1 MSSNLLDK
9 AIKSV
14 VPISAISS
22 WRNFLGLDTDG
33 DQLATEQ
40 QLFNAYALCPWIYR
54 AVEIRQNAI
63 TNVPLGLYKIGG
75 SDDLSANPSYDA
87 LMKQVSGL
95 IGLFEASTNLY
106 GASYAIIEKNQFGR
120 NPTPRWLSPST
131 LQVFYDELAG
141 IKYVH
146 RQLQTIS
153 MDIQLDQLM
162 YVWLPNYSSELGPG
176 ISPAQTTFR
185 NANILINQDKYLD
198 RYFESGAVRP
208 TLLMYAGNVTGAEK
222 NPRSNPELTL
232 IQRIWNRL
240 VKGLDASNVL
250 PDNVTP
256 HAVGDPAKDT
266 TSKEI
271 VEGQRESVATGFGI
285 PHSIMM
291 SNAAN
296 YATSQQDWYNLY
308 DQTIVPA
315 ARRHIDA
322 FNTQWLAPLGLELRV
337 EPQRLEAYQYVQLQT
352 ATAINSLVEEPI
364 LDVNEGREMIG
375 YEPREEKAPETTTKP
390 ILGYHIETGTVSKN
404 EARGTLGFAPID
416 ESQDQKLREIKSQLD
431 LLIQAKNA
439 GLDTNAV
446 ALYIGLDPSF
456 IVKPEPAPAEPM
468 QPANGQPAA
477 PAEPEQTPEQA
488 AVKSLQ
494 MQTHS
499 GAMIALFVP
508 MDIAQAIALPDGVP
522 AAELH
527 LTLAYLGKAAELSPE
542 TISKLN
548 NAMAIMRGRGVLAGR
563 ISGLGLFN
571 KIQNDGTQALY
582 ASFDSVEL
590 AEFREELLD
599 ILDTAG
605 VALPAEHGFTP
616 HITLGYVPAGSE
628 LPALAL
634 PELPVTFEA
643 LTLAIGGQ
651 YTTVALDRGQ
661 LKLIDLERWQ
671 RKAIKSVKR
680 GKSASVAFESEH
692 ISADE
697 RAELDQLLS
706 ACVDVPSI
714 KAAFGL
720 AIKARL
726 APLTPEEQA
735 LADKIKAVFDKVK
748 PSIVRS
754 ISNGV
759 TQIDLTIL
767 EQLLLAELLPTMTN
781 TTLAAMLALAAGVG
795 VEFGIGDEL
804 GKIVDYANKY
814 TVGRVAG
821 MVESTRTFLQRAIT
835 MFVNSERGMTREN
848 VEKLIAPVF
857 GAERASTI
865 AVTEITRAANQA
877 TLQYQEYLS
886 TNYDMQLVRVWQTN
900 NDELVCP
907 ICGPLN
913 EQLESVWADK
923 YPNGAPAH
931 PNCRCS
937 TQLTLLDE
945 QGKAR
950 L

>member
-1 MSSNLLDK
+1 MSNLFDK
-9 AIKSV
+9 AIKSAI
-14 VPISAISS
+14 PISAISS
-22 WRNFLGLDTDG
+22 WRNLLGLDTDSNK
-33 DQLATEQ
+33 LATEQ
-40 QLFNAYALCPWIYR
+40 ELFNIYALCPWIYR

-75 SDDLSANPSYDA
+75 SDDLSSQPSYDT
-87 LMKQVSGL
+87 LMRQVSDL
-95 IGLFEASTNLY
+95 LGLFEASTCLY

-131 LQVFYDELAG
+131 LQVFYDELTG

-153 MDIQLDQLM
+153 MNIELDQLL

-176 ISPAQTTFR
+176 IAPAQAAFR
-185 NANILINQDKYLD
+185 NAKILINQDKYLD
-198 RYFESGAVRP
+198 RYFDNGAVRP
-208 TLLMYAGNVTGAEK
+208 TLLLYAGNVAGAEK

-240 VKGLDASNVL
+240 VKGSDLSNVL
-250 PDNVTP
+250 PDNITP

-271 VEGQRESVATGFGI
+271 VENQRESVGTGFGI

-315 ARRHIDA
+315 ARRHIAA
-322 FNTQWLAPLGLELRV
+322 FNAMWLAPLGLELRI

-375 YEPREEKAPETTTKP
+375 YEPRPEKEPEATRKD
-390 ILGYHIETGTVSKN
+390 ILGYHIETGVASKN
-404 EARGTLGFAPID
+404 EARADVGLPPVD
-416 ESQDQKLREIKSQLD
+416 ETQDQKLRQVKSQLD
-431 LLIQAKNA
+431 LLIQAKAA

-456 IVKPEPAPAEPM
+456 IAKPEPMPAPTEPT
-468 QPANGQPAA
+468 QPAA
-477 PAEPEQTPEQA
+477 GQPEPTPEQA
-488 AVKSLQ
+488 AVKALQ

-542 TISKLN
+542 TIGKLN
-548 NAMAIMRGRGVLAGR
+548 NALAIMRGRGVVQGR

-571 KIQNDGTQALY
+571 KIQTDGTQALY
-582 ASFDSVEL
+582 ASFDSPEL
-590 AEFREELLD
+590 VEFREELLD
-599 ILDTAG
+599 ILETAG
-605 VALPAEHGFTP
+605 LELPEEHGFTP
-616 HITLGYVPAGSE
+616 HITLGYVAAGSE

-671 RKAIKSVKR
+671 RKAIKAVKR
-680 GKSASVAFESEH
+680 GKTASVAFESEH
-692 ISADE
+692 ISADD
-697 RAELDQLLS
+697 RAELEQLL
-706 ACVDVPSI
+706 AVCADVPSV
-714 KAAFGL
+714 KAAFATAL
-720 AIKARL
+720 KARAL
-726 APLTPEEQA
+726 PLTPEEQA

-754 ISNGV
+754 IANGT

-781 TTLAAMLALAAGVG
+781 TTLAAMLSLASSIG
-795 VEFGIGDEL
+795 VEFGVGDEL
-804 GKIVDYANKY
+804 AKIVDYANKY
-814 TVGRVAG
+814 TVGRVKG
-821 MVESTRTFLQRAIT
+821 MVETTRTFLQRAIT

-857 GAERASTI
+857 GVERASTI
-865 AVTEITRAANQA
+865 AVTEITRASNQA

-886 TNYDMQLVRVWQTN
+886 TTYDMQLVRVWQTN

-907 ICGPLN
+907 ICGALN
-913 EQLESVWADK
+913 EQLESVWSDK

-937 TQLTLLDE
+937 TTLTLLDE
-945 QGKAR
+945 NGKAR